1 MNGEAKFRDEVQL
14 TKEAYE
20 QKTKEL
26 DRKLALTFNPFI
38 EVIDEIDLYCAA
50 VIEKLKLSEPTCK
63 CMQNSTK
70 YFVDD
75 PSEGTFLRM

>member
-20 QKTKEL
+20 QKAKEL

-63 CMQNSTK
+63 CRTVLSISSMIPLK
-70 YFVDD
+70 GHF
-75 PSEGTFLRM
+75 